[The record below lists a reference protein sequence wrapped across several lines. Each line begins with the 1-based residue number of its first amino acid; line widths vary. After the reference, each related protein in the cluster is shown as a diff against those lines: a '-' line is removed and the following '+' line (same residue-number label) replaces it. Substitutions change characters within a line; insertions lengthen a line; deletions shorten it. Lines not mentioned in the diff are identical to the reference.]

1 MLDRIELAR
10 RIREA
15 MDKAEPRVKSAY
27 LAEQCGVTPQA
38 VHGWRTTGRVA
49 KGYLERIAWITKKP
63 LQYFLGN
70 DSIPEANYEGIMEGE
85 ALARL
90 RRALPEWRRYVIGL
104 AMEDSHTAQK
114 LLLDSMR
121 KAVYDPRVEQFI
133 PVAPHAAERAK
144 RAQRAPAAKKKARK
158 VDVPR

>member
-1 MLDRIELAR
+1 MLDRLELAR

-15 MDKAEPRVKSAY
+15 MDKADPKVSSAA
-27 LAEQCGVTPQA
+27 LATKCGVTPQA

-49 KGYLERIAWITKKP
+49 KRYLEAIAGMTRRP
-63 LQYFLGN
+63 LEYFLGN
-70 DSIPEANYEGIMEGE
+70 DVAPSNATFDGITEGE

-121 KAVYDPRVEQFI
+121 KAVFDPRVEQFV
-133 PVAPHAAERAK
+133 PVAPHAAVRG
-144 RAQRAPAAKKKARK
+144 KKVKPK
-158 VDVPR
+158 